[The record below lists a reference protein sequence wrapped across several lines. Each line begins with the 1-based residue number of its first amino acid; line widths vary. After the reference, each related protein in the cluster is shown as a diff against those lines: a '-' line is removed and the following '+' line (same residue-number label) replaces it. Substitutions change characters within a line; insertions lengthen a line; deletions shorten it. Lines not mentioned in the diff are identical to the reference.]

1 MAASLVFLT
10 VVVVLTEGLSSSL
23 EYVDMLDLTWV
34 RWFCALLAAAMAL
47 FLLLAEVEGNFSGC
61 VSAALCLLG
70 CFVSDTRRD
79 GTGAGAVVALVFEF
93 EGAVVGGAF
102 LAGCAVDV
110 LASAVLA
117 FVDPELLR
125 LVGSCELDDSESELD
140 ELLSE
145 PLELPLE
152 LPLDDDEPELESVL
166 VDCKRYHSIIQKP
179 I

>member
-1 MAASLVFLT
+1 MAASLGFFTAVVGLT
-10 VVVVLTEGLSSSL
+10 AVLSSSL
-23 EYVDMLDLTWV
+23 EYVDMLDLTCV

-47 FLLLAEVEGNFSGC
+47 FLLLAEVEGNLSGC
-61 VSAALCLLG
+61 TSAALGLLG

-79 GTGAGAVVALVFEF
+79 GTGAAAAFAIEGVVV
-93 EGAVVGGAF
+93 GAF
-102 LAGCAVDV
+102 LTGCAVAT

-140 ELLSE
+140 ELSL

-152 LPLDDDEPELESVL
+152 LPLDDDPELESVL
-166 VDCKRYHSIIQKP
+166 VDCKRIIQL
-179 I
+179 